1 MKQILKIALL
11 FVFVMALVI
20 ACAPAEP
27 EVVQVEV
34 TRVVTESVVEEV
46 EVTRIVEGE
55 VQTEMVEVTRIVEV
69 AAEPEELPEPAKI
82 RVISFNQGF
91 VFTDVF
97 GADGLEDTERLK
109 AFEKAENIDVI
120 PEWGDEA
127 AVRQKVGADLAAG
140 TGRYCVMVLGTD
152 GNIQTYGTG
161 GLVEPLNDYFDTVE
175 QDYVNLDDF
184 YPSFIEANSFDG
196 QIYGMPYFSF
206 GPGMIYRKDIFEQYG
221 VEPPTTIDEL
231 YTVLET
237 LKQGFAADGL
247 DMYPLTMRAGP
258 GEEPSLD
265 LLGFVYANAGE
276 PAWFE
281 GGADTPEEIKSA
293 KAQPA
298 FTDPAFADGFKD
310 FTTLAADYGPPGIA
324 THTWVDM
331 MNLYMQGKV
340 AILMPSAINGYA
352 ALTNSTDETLKENT
366 AFAASPLGDSGEM
379 IQSFWTFSMGMN
391 KDCPDKEAAFK
402 TIAFLTGLESQQ
414 GFASMMGW
422 PAVSV
427 SSVMHSEPIVSRWGE
442 EEVDL
447 NEQMIL
453 ASNPY
458 YFPYI
463 PELNEFMD
471 KIGTAASTTVSG
483 EKTAD
488 EALQELQD
496 WAVERMTQAG
506 YYD

>member
-1 MKQILKIALL
+1 MKNILKISIT
-11 FVFVMALVI
+11 FIFVMALVA
-20 ACAPAEP
+20 ACSTPEP
-27 EVVQVEV
+27 EVVEV

-55 VQTEMVEVTRIVEV
+55 VQTEMVEVTRVVEV
-69 AAEPEELPEPAKI
+69 PAEPVEKPDPAKI

-91 VFTDVF
+91 VFTDIF

-109 AFEKAENIDVI
+109 AFEDAENIDVI
-120 PEWGDEA
+120 VEWGDEA
-127 AVRQKVGADLAAG
+127 AIRQKVGSDLAAG

-161 GLVEPLNDYFDTVE
+161 GLVEPLNGYFDTVE

-184 YPSFIEANSFDG
+184 YPSFVEANSFDG
-196 QIYGMPYFSF
+196 QIYGLPYFSF
-206 GPGMIYRKDIFEQYG
+206 GPGMIYRTDIFEKYG
-221 VEPPTTIDEL
+221 VEPPTTVDEL

-237 LKQGFAADGL
+237 LKQGFAADGIT
-247 DMYPLTMRAGP
+247 DMYPLTMRAAP

-281 GGADTPEEIKSA
+281 GGATTPEEIRA
-293 KAQPA
+293 TKAQPA
-298 FTDPAFADGFKD
+298 FTSPEFADGFKD
-310 FTTLAADYGPPGIA
+310 FTELAKNYGPPGIA

-331 MNLYMQGKV
+331 MNLYMQGQA

-352 ALTNSTDETLKENT
+352 ALTSTDDETLKANT
-366 AFAASPLGDSGEM
+366 SFAPVPVGDSGEA
-379 IQSFWTFSMGMN
+379 IQSFWSFSMGMN

-402 TIAFLTGLESQQ
+402 TIAFLTGKESQE
-414 GFASMMGW
+414 GFAEMTGW
-422 PAVSV
+422 PTVSI
-427 SSVMHSEPIVSRWGE
+427 SEVMHSAPIVDRWGE
-442 EEVDL
+442 DQVML
-447 NEQMIL
+447 NEQAIL
-453 ASNPY
+453 DSTPY

-471 KIGTAASTTVSG
+471 RIGTAASTTVSG

-496 WAVERMTQAG
+496 WAVDRMTKAG